1 MEPDMG
7 RSPEAEDAFAL
18 GLYLAQLL
26 VEAAAQR
33 DGLTGKLDVFLARVG
48 GDEPRLVR
56 SKSWV

>member
-1 MEPDMG
+1 MG

-26 VEAAAQR
+26 VEAAGQR